1 MIDITSIQISNEQ
14 AKQFA
19 KAIYTDVIE
28 YIKNHKDENE
38 YENYSKQEEIN

>member
-1 MIDITSIQISNEQ
+1 MTDITNIQIGDEQ

-28 YIKNHKDENE
+28 YIKNHKDE
-38 YENYSKQEEIN
+38 YRNYSKQEEIN